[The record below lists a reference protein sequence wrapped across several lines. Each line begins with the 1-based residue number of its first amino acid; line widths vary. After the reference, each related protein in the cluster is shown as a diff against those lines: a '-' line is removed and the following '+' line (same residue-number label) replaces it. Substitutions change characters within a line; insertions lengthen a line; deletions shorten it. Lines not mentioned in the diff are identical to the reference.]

1 MHEAEARM
9 ISSAYLA
16 SAIVIGLAL
25 GVVLPLV

>member
-1 MHEAEARM
+1 MTAEVGM